1 MANTT
6 NMTNN
11 QSSQIAGS
19 SRQKEVEK
27 YDWSQGSNESIKELL
42 QNNRFY
48 LPPQE
53 KFTSE
58 EMRGTVQKTLSENIG
73 EYIVG
78 EFLIGTD
85 LIMRKQGVLV
95 HVGRTFITIYDDQ
108 SDFFIT
114 CDIFSI
120 KFVYFYQPGKR
131 PQHNFNHLRDNQQRR
146 LI

>member
-6 NMTNN
+6 NTTNN
-11 QSSQIAGS
+11 QSSQVAGS
-19 SRQKEVEK
+19 SRQKQAEQ
-27 YDWSQGSNESIKELL
+27 YDWRQG
-42 QNNRFY
+42 FY

-73 EYIVG
+73 EYIVA